1 MQERQ
6 ERQVRSLGL
15 EDPLQ
20 EEMATHSSIL
30 TWKIPQTRGA
40 WQAAVCFCCP
50 VPQSCRTL
58 ETLWNIA
65 RQAPL
70 SIGFSRPKYCSGLP
84 FPFLGI
90 FPIQGS
96 NLVLLHCR
104 RSPALQVDSLLT
116 GPPGNSS
123 WGHKGQTRL
132 STHIYTNTHKVLKV
146 FINKLLCS
154 NMIY

>member
-20 EEMATHSSIL
+20 EEMATRSSTL

-50 VPQSCRTL
+50 VPQSCWTL

-65 RQAPL
+65 LQAPL

-84 FPFLGI
+84 FPFLGDLPNSGI
-90 FPIQGS
+90 KPG
-96 NLVLLHCR
+96 
-104 RSPALQVDSLLT
+104 SPALQVISCIAGGFFTDSSLSHQ
-116 GPPGNSS
+116 GIVHGV
-123 WGHKGQTRL
+123 TRVR
-132 STHIYTNTHKVLKV
+132 HD
-146 FINKLLCS
+146 
-154 NMIY
+154 